1 MAGEK
6 CIHTFIPKYFCTSG
20 LVAQKLKGWN
30 EPFVH
35 SVGVLFFVKA
45 ALLPNGSYFVGI
57 VRSHQN
63 YNAGMNPSL
72 F

>member
-35 SVGVLFFVKA
+35 SVGVRIFFRESCTPA
-45 ALLPNGSYFVGI
+45 ERFVFRRNCS
-57 VRSHQN
+57 V
-63 YNAGMNPSL
+63 APKL
-72 F
+72 